1 MMKKVNL
8 PIKWRLTIWY
18 GAVLSL
24 ILVGFASGIFIYFK
38 NSLQES
44 IDTKIRSIGEVLSS
58 SMTDSHNTS
67 VFGNFER
74 YLENVLGKKPKGKFI
89 QIMDS
94 SGRIGAKMSDIEG
107 EALPTSFSTLE
118 RAMRGEVVYETT
130 DRTKPR
136 LRMIT
141 IPIIENKKVTSV
153 VQVGTSLEE
162 FDETIKKLLL
172 IMIIS
177 IPSSICVTI
186 VVGYFMA
193 KKALRPVDQ
202 IRRAAVKISSSNLD
216 ERIDVSGRR
225 DELGRL
231 AETFNAMIDRLK
243 DTFQRINQFS
253 IDVSHELK
261 TPLTILKGETEV
273 ALRKEREKQDYQVLL
288 KSNLEEIDRMSCI
301 IDDLLLLSKADTRKI
316 KLDVEE
322 VSLRDLILDVCMDM
336 KVVADK
342 KNVELEANELEDIR
356 LKGDELKLRRML
368 LNIVENAIKYSH
380 AGGRVRVSSHANNG
394 YANIYVKDNG
404 IGISEMD
411 IKYIFDRFYRAD
423 RSRKRAS
430 GSGLG
435 LSISRWIAEA
445 HQGGIEVETQPA
457 QGSMFTIK
465 LPI

>member
-8 PIKWRLTIWY
+8 PIKWRLTTWY

-177 IPSSICVTI
+177 IPSPICVTI

-193 KKALRPVDQ
+193 KKSA
-202 IRRAAVKISSSNLD
+202 
-216 ERIDVSGRR
+216 
-225 DELGRL
+225 
-231 AETFNAMIDRLK
+231 
-243 DTFQRINQFS
+243 
-253 IDVSHELK
+253 K
-261 TPLTILKGETEV
+261 TG
-273 ALRKEREKQDYQVLL
+273 
-288 KSNLEEIDRMSCI
+288 
-301 IDDLLLLSKADTRKI
+301 
-316 KLDVEE
+316 
-322 VSLRDLILDVCMDM
+322 
-336 KVVADK
+336 
-342 KNVELEANELEDIR
+342 
-356 LKGDELKLRRML
+356 
-368 LNIVENAIKYSH
+368 
-380 AGGRVRVSSHANNG
+380 
-394 YANIYVKDNG
+394 
-404 IGISEMD
+404 
-411 IKYIFDRFYRAD
+411 
-423 RSRKRAS
+423 
-430 GSGLG
+430 
-435 LSISRWIAEA
+435 
-445 HQGGIEVETQPA
+445 
-457 QGSMFTIK
+457 
-465 LPI
+465 

>member
-1 MMKKVNL
+1 MMKKFNL
-8 PIKWRLTIWY
+8 PIRWRLTIWY
-18 GAVLSL
+18 GVVLSL
-24 ILVGFASGIFIYFK
+24 ILIIFASGIFIYFK

-44 IDTKIRSIGEVLSS
+44 IDAKIRSIGEVLSS
-58 SMTDSHNTS
+58 SMTDAHNTS

-107 EALPTSFSTLE
+107 EALPTSFSALE
-118 RAMRGEVVYETT
+118 RAMRGEIVYETIE
-130 DRTKPR
+130 RAKPR

-141 IPIIENKKVTSV
+141 IPILENKRVTSV
-153 VQVGTSLEE
+153 VQVGTSLED
-162 FDETIKKLLL
+162 FDETIRKLLL

-177 IPSSICVTI
+177 IPTSICVTI

-193 KKALRPVDQ
+193 RKALRPVDQ

-216 ERIDVSGRR
+216 EKIDIAGRK
-225 DELGRL
+225 DELSRL
-231 AETFNAMIDRLK
+231 AETFNAMIKRLK
-243 DTFQRINQFS
+243 DSFQRINQFS

-273 ALRKEREKQDYQVLL
+273 ALRKEREKRDYQVLL
-288 KSNLEEIDRMSCI
+288 MSNLEEIDRMSCI
-301 IDDLLLLSKADTRKI
+301 IDDLLLLSKADTREI
-316 KLDVEE
+316 KLNVEE
-322 VSLRDLILDVCMDM
+322 VALRDLVIDVCMDM

-342 KNVELEANELEDIR
+342 KSVSIETSELEDIR

-368 LNIVENAIKYSH
+368 LNIVENGIKYSH
-380 AGGRVRVSSHANNG
+380 VGGKVSVSSYLNNG
-394 YANIYVKDNG
+394 YAKIDVKDNG
-404 IGISEMD
+404 IGISEED

-423 RSRKRAS
+423 RSRKRES

-445 HQGGIEVETQPA
+445 HKGGIEVKSQPA

>member
-1 MMKKVNL
+1 MMKKFNL
-8 PIKWRLTIWY
+8 PIRWRLTIWY
-18 GAVLSL
+18 GVVLSL
-24 ILVGFASGIFIYFK
+24 ILIIFASGIFIYFK

-44 IDTKIRSIGEVLSS
+44 IDAKIRSIGEVLSS
-58 SMTDSHNTS
+58 SMTDAHNTS

-107 EALPTSFSTLE
+107 EALPTSFSALE
-118 RAMRGEVVYETT
+118 RAMRGEIVYETIE
-130 DRTKPR
+130 RTKPR

-141 IPIIENKKVTSV
+141 IPILENKKVTSV
-153 VQVGTSLEE
+153 VQVGTSLED
-162 FDETIKKLLL
+162 FDETIRKLLL

-177 IPSSICVTI
+177 IPTSICVTI

-193 KKALRPVDQ
+193 RKALRPVDQ

-216 ERIDVSGRR
+216 EKIDITGRK
-225 DELGRL
+225 DELSRL
-231 AETFNAMIDRLK
+231 AETFNAMINRLK
-243 DTFQRINQFS
+243 DAFQRINQFS

-273 ALRKEREKQDYQVLL
+273 ALRKEREKHDYQALL
-288 KSNLEEIDRMSCI
+288 TSNLEEIDRMSCI
-301 IDDLLLLSKADTRKI
+301 IDDLLLLSKADTREI
-316 KLDVEE
+316 KLNVEE
-322 VSLRDLILDVCMDM
+322 VALRDLIVDVIMDM

-342 KNVELEANELEDIR
+342 KSVALETSELEDIR
-356 LKGDELKLRRML
+356 LKGDELKLRRMF
-368 LNIVENAIKYSH
+368 LNIVENGIKYSH
-380 AGGRVRVSSHANNG
+380 VGGKVSVSSYVNDG
-394 YANIYVKDNG
+394 YAKIDVKDNG
-404 IGISEMD
+404 IGISEED

-423 RSRKRAS
+423 RSRKRES

-445 HQGGIEVETQPA
+445 HKGGIEVKSQPA

>member
-1 MMKKVNL
+1 MMKKFNL
-8 PIKWRLTIWY
+8 PIRWRLTIWY
-18 GAVLSL
+18 GVVLSL
-24 ILVGFASGIFIYFK
+24 ILIIFASGIFIYFK

-44 IDTKIRSIGEVLSS
+44 IDAKIRSIGEVLSS
-58 SMTDSHNTS
+58 SMTDAHNTS

-107 EALPTSFSTLE
+107 EALPTSFSALE
-118 RAMRGEVVYETT
+118 RAMRGEIVYETIE
-130 DRTKPR
+130 RTKPR

-141 IPIIENKKVTSV
+141 IPILENKKVTSV
-153 VQVGTSLEE
+153 VQVGTSLED
-162 FDETIKKLLL
+162 FDETIRKLLL

-193 KKALRPVDQ
+193 RKALRPVDQ

-216 ERIDVSGRR
+216 EKIDIAGRK
-225 DELGRL
+225 DELSRL
-231 AETFNAMIDRLK
+231 AETFNAMIKRLK
-243 DTFQRINQFS
+243 DAFQRINQFS

-273 ALRKEREKQDYQVLL
+273 ALRKEREKHDYQVLL
-288 KSNLEEIDRMSCI
+288 MSNLEEIDRMSCI
-301 IDDLLLLSKADTRKI
+301 IDDLLLLSKADTREI
-316 KLDVEE
+316 KLNVEE
-322 VSLRDLILDVCMDM
+322 VALRDLIIDVCMDM

-342 KNVELEANELEDIR
+342 KSVALETSELEDIR

-368 LNIVENAIKYSH
+368 LNIVENGIKYSH
-380 AGGRVRVSSHANNG
+380 VGGKVSVSSYVNDG
-394 YANIYVKDNG
+394 YAKIDVKDNG
-404 IGISEMD
+404 IGISEED

-423 RSRKRAS
+423 RSRKRES

-445 HQGGIEVETQPA
+445 HKGGIEVKSQPA